1 MIKNH
6 TPYLGKIKLKFEK
19 YPEYSG
25 TSKLNRVHIN
35 LGFTKL
41 VSRVYSTKTDE
52 GFQFIPNPEVI
63 ETIRNTTGLLVEDHV
78 FGPEEDSYT
87 LPNSC
92 MHPDGGYV
100 GDLARGHWYYTAGL
114 IAKKG
119 THTHTAWKK
128 ATKQWVG
135 YSHRAAQAFGKGDKL
150 FDASWVPADE
160 DLLKYER
167 YFTKHLDTIPE
178 GQTLNEWAVGH
189 IPFRLRGAKTIKTYE
204 EAQEAAVNF
213 AKYVG

>member
-78 FGPEEDSYT
+78 FGPEGDSYT

-92 MHPDGGYV
+92 MHPD
-100 GDLARGHWYYTAGL
+100 
-114 IAKKG
+114 
-119 THTHTAWKK
+119 
-128 ATKQWVG
+128 
-135 YSHRAAQAFGKGDKL
+135 
-150 FDASWVPADE
+150 
-160 DLLKYER
+160 
-167 YFTKHLDTIPE
+167 
-178 GQTLNEWAVGH
+178 
-189 IPFRLRGAKTIKTYE
+189 
-204 EAQEAAVNF
+204 
-213 AKYVG
+213 